1 VTLIRLRGGTEAEWT
16 DANPVIMAREVGV
29 TTDTHR
35 LKVGDGV
42 TEWNDL
48 PYVDEAGAAAD
59 LTLADDDV
67 TLPAAGILGR
77 GQTIKHVG
85 TAPITVSAADLIDGQ
100 PTLTLYP
107 QEALT
112 VIDTGLTWVI
122 V

>member
-1 VTLIRLRGGTEAEWT
+1 
-16 DANPVIMAREVGV
+16 MAREVGV

-42 TEWNDL
+42 TEWVDL

-67 TLPAAGILGR
+67 ALPAAGTLGR

-85 TAPITVSAADLIDGQ
+85 TAPIIVSAADLIDGQ